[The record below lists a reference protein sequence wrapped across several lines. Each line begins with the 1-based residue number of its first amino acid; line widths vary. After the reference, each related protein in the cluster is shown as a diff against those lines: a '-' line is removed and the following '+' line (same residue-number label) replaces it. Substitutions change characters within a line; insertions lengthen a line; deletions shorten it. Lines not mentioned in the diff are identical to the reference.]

1 MWPQGINIPFRPIL
15 IDSQQTVQVGASSV
29 PPVPFLQCLFSIF
42 TTGNFETASV
52 LALFFLAYSAASL
65 SLILLAI
72 SMKSPSEKKLL
83 LKLLMNISGENP

>member
-1 MWPQGINIPFRPIL
+1 MPLRPIL
-15 IDSQQTVQVGASSV
+15 IDSQQTVQVGASRE
-29 PPVPFLQCLFSIF
+29 PPAPFLQCLFSIF
-42 TTGNFETASV
+42 TIGNLDTASV

-83 LKLLMNISGENP
+83 LKLVINISGENP